1 MNAADATPTGP
12 PTAHNESTAEDSAP
26 DAPALPSF
34 DYTQVVKALPGTAL
48 GSAGTPHG
56 LTIAAQLAAMLRA
69 RTGSGE
75 IAPNRAIPSESTL
88 MQQYGVTQDA
98 ARKAVSVLADEGLVH
113 PVRDRSAY
121 AADRPG

>member
-1 MNAADATPTGP
+1 MNADDATLTEL

-34 DYTQVVKALPGTAL
+34 DYAQVVKALPGTAI
-48 GSAGTPHG
+48 GSASTPHG
-56 LTIAAQLAAMLRA
+56 LTIAAQLAATLRP

-88 MQQYGVTQDA
+88 AQQYGVTQDT
-98 ARKAVSVLADEGLVH
+98 ARKALQVLADEGLVM
-113 PVRDRSAY
+113 
-121 AADRPG
+121 